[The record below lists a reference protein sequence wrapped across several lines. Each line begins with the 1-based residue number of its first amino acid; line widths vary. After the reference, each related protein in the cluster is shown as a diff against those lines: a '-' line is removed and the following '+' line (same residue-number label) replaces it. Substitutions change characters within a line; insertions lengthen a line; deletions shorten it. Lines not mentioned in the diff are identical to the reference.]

1 LSRIGRYDHSYNSTQ
16 LNSTQLKCS
25 ELTKT
30 DKNSRAS

>member
-1 LSRIGRYDHSYNSTQ
+1 LSRIGRYDHSYNSTR

-30 DKNSRAS
+30 DKNSRVS

>member
-1 LSRIGRYDHSYNSTQ
+1 LSLIGRYAHSYNSTQ

-30 DKNSRAS
+30 